1 MKYKLLF
8 LLLFTSLFCFAQLS
22 DKHLEQLTLSVKQK
36 YWNSQMEGCYV
47 CKVGK
52 TRILVINTIVQSQQ
66 NISQQNRV
74 AQMKASRLAS
84 EFLNGASNKS
94 VSVYDTGSSTVSTFV
109 NDASSTQSTE
119 NNYSSS
125 KISEDTKE
133 KETKEEHET
142 FDDKVIQSALH
153 QASGKGLQKLTSFR
167 GPDEEKVFTY
177 YIVMK

>member
-8 LLLFTSLFCFAQLS
+8 LLLLASLSCFAQLS
-22 DKHLEQLTLSVKQK
+22 DKQQEQLTSSVKQK

-52 TRILVINTIVQSQQ
+52 IRILVVNTIVQSQQ

-109 NDASSTQSTE
+109 KDASSTNS
-119 NNYSSS
+119 YSN
-125 KISEDTKE
+125 SEVLVDKKE
-133 KETKEEHET
+133 KETAEEHET

-153 QASGKGLQKLTSFR
+153 QASGKGLQKLVSFR

-177 YIVMK
+177 YIIMK